1 MPGFTILA
9 TAAAVGDMAASSSSD
24 NTAPIPRHT
33 QLVCKIS
40 NEKQLIIFKDKDK
53 KNQLHIM

>member
-24 NTAPIPRHT
+24 NIAPVQT
-33 QLVCKIS
+33 EKIFS
-40 NEKQLIIFKDKDK
+40 LFEK
-53 KNQLHIM
+53 

>member
-24 NTAPIPRHT
+24 KIAPVQT
-33 QLVCKIS
+33 QVELFSLFPKLQNRKPLMNI
-40 NEKQLIIFKDKDK
+40 
-53 KNQLHIM
+53 